1 MSSKILV
8 NIPYLEGKDINDDGT
23 LKPEVT
29 KGKNVLVMIQGDF
42 CGYCTKAKP
51 EFQKLRDISDFTIA
65 TVQIDG
71 GETDKKANS
80 KLSKVVSSQ
89 GVPAYACFN
98 SSGKFVKMH
107 NGGRDAESLKKT
119 MKQL

>member
-1 MSSKILV
+1 MSKFLEK
-8 NIPYLEGKDINDDGT
+8 IPYLEDSDINDDGT
-23 LKPEVT
+23 LKPIVT
-29 KGKNVLVMIQGDF
+29 KGKPVLIMIQGNF

-51 EFQKLRDISDFTIA
+51 EFQKLRDVSDFTIA
-65 TVQIDG
+65 TVQIDA
-71 GETDKKANS
+71 GETDKKANA
-80 KLSKVVSSQ
+80 KLSKVASSQ

-107 NGGRDAESLKKT
+107 NGGRDADSLKKT